1 MRIIF
6 FLLFTFA
13 SAAFAAQNTEV
24 SCEMKREEWDK
35 MSFDFKFMGPKR
47 ALTTFTFK
55 HGELSGNQNVPV
67 SAIHQSSEARY
78 VGVNFQGDEKL
89 VFILLTP
96 IFTVENLGIPF
107 DIEVVSS
114 IYGPTYLK
122 CRATK

>member
-1 MRIIF
+1 MRTLF
-6 FLLFTFA
+6 FLLLTF
-13 SAAFAAQNTEV
+13 SLNAFSAQNTEL
-24 SCEMKREEWDK
+24 SCEMKREDWEK
-35 MSFDFKFMGPKR
+35 MSFSFKFLTPKR
-47 ALTTFTFK
+47 ALTTFSFK
-55 HGELSGNQNVPV
+55 RGEVSGNQNVPV

-96 IFTVENLGIPF
+96 IFAPENLGMSF

-122 CRATK
+122 CQATK